1 MNPSR
6 HRARRPEGRHGA
18 TGNTRRRHGRLYDE
32 VEGIISA
39 SDFIEKTAGAQ
50 LLFI

>member
-1 MNPSR
+1 MN
-6 HRARRPEGRHGA
+6 HLTEAD
-18 TGNTRRRHGRLYDE
+18 LYDE

-39 SDFIEKTAGAQ
+39 SDFIEKTDGAQ

>member
-1 MNPSR
+1 MAGPR
-6 HRARRPEGRHGA
+6 
-18 TGNTRRRHGRLYDE
+18 DD

-39 SDFIEKTAGAQ
+39 GEFIEMTKGAQ

>member
-1 MNPSR
+1 MKELR
-6 HRARRPEGRHGA
+6 
-18 TGNTRRRHGRLYDE
+18 DD

-39 SDFIEKTAGAQ
+39 SDFIEMTDGAQ